1 MIVWVSVL
9 FGWRISATVL
19 CQISIRVD

>member
-19 CQISIRVD
+19 CQISIRLD